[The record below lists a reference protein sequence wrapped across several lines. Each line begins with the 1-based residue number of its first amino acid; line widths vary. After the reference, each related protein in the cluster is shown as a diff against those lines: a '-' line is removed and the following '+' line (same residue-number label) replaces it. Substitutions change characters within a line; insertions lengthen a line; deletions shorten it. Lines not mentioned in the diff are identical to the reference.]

1 MREVNVKEIT
11 RVVRDLFIDAN
22 YNLGQDVLDAFD
34 RAIER
39 EESPVARKILQEL
52 KENARIARTEES
64 PICQDTG
71 LAVLFIELGQDVH
84 VVGGDFTEAVNEGVR
99 QGYGEGYLRKSVC
112 NPFTRVNT
120 KDNTPAVIHLEL
132 VSGDRVKITAVPKGG
147 GAENMSRVQMLA
159 PSEGIEGI
167 KNYIVNRMKEAGSNP
182 CPPTVVGVGIGGT
195 FERSAILA
203 KKALLREI
211 GERNPDPEIAA
222 IEKDVLERI
231 NKLGI
236 GPMGYGGSTTA
247 LDVFFEVEPCH
258 IASLPLAVNVQCHVA
273 RHKTAFL

>member
-159 PSEGIEGI
+159 PSE
-167 KNYIVNRMKEAGSNP
+167 NRG
-182 CPPTVVGVGIGGT
+182 
-195 FERSAILA
+195 
-203 KKALLREI
+203 
-211 GERNPDPEIAA
+211 DQ
-222 IEKDVLERI
+222 
-231 NKLGI
+231 KL
-236 GPMGYGGSTTA
+236 Y
-247 LDVFFEVEPCH
+247 
-258 IASLPLAVNVQCHVA
+258 
-273 RHKTAFL
+273 R